1 MNTQIATSS
10 TTSAS
15 GAVLTDGRLAESLA
29 ILAKSVN
36 TSTTVP
42 ILANV
47 LIEHNGTMLRVSA
60 TDLET
65 RAVAEFPCDE
75 TFGPFS
81 TTASAKSLLAL
92 LKGKKG
98 PVKLQLLEEKLF
110 VTIGGATTA
119 LPTLP
124 ADEYPPAKLGK
135 VEVSTLTDYASF
147 RKVFTDVSQFAS
159 TEEARGAVLMST
171 LLNLGQLCIAATDG
185 YTLASQPVNVSPI
198 ADRQPARE
206 PNSDSLHFLIPPN
219 VGKLLAALKPEKAT
233 TRTLHITVEEK
244 AQIRFAVAMT
254 GVSYIFTSRLVDGKY
269 PNLDRVIAPRP
280 TNVVNVDRVALL
292 SALKGAQNIVDR
304 FGACK
309 VTLSDEYT
317 SGSGEGTLKISA
329 TNEVAGEFE
338 TTLPVNPETMYGQIA
353 IGFQARRF
361 IDALRPFDGESVQIA
376 VVDPL
381 RPATLTNPDGKGITI
396 VIMPMRLN

>member
-10 TTSAS
+10 NTSAS

-36 TSTTVP
+36 ASTSDP

-47 LIEHNGTMLRVSA
+47 LIEHDGRMLRVSA

-75 TFGPFS
+75 TFGSFS
-81 TTASAKSLLAL
+81 TTVWAKSLLSL

-98 PVKLQLLEEKLF
+98 AVKLQLLEQKLY

-124 ADEYPPAKLGK
+124 SAEYPPSKVGK

-159 TEEARGAVLMST
+159 REEARGAVLMST
-171 LLNLGQLCIAATDG
+171 FLNLDRLCIAATDG
-185 YTLASQPVNVSPI
+185 YTLASHQLNVSPV

-206 PNSDSLHFLIPPN
+206 RESDSLHFLVPPT
-219 VGKLLAALKPEKAT
+219 VRKLLAALKPEKAT
-233 TRTLHITVEEK
+233 NRTLHITIEEK

-254 GVSYIFTSRLVDGKY
+254 GVNYNFTARLVDGNY
-269 PNLDRVIAPRP
+269 PNLDRVMPARP

-292 SALKGAQNIVDR
+292 SALKGAQNVVDR
-304 FGACK
+304 YGMCK
-309 VTLSDEYT
+309 FTLSDEYT

-329 TNEVAGEFE
+329 TNDVAGDFE
-338 TTLPVNPETMYGQIA
+338 TTLPVDPETMFGQIA
-353 IGFQARRF
+353 IGFHVRRF
-361 IDALRPFDGESVQIA
+361 IDALKPFDGEFVQIA

-381 RPATLTNPDGKGITI
+381 MPATLTNPDGTGIT
-396 VIMPMRLN
+396 VVTMPMRLG